1 MLTAVG
7 QYVGGKVITSVLTAG
22 VIGAGIWFWRHPEH
36 LQTIW
41 TTIKYVLAWMG
52 FVLVLPWA
60 TFFITA
66 WVVKKESNAAAWLM
80 LGGYLLADMAVAF
93 WMVGTVRGLSSL
105 SWVVL
110 ILGFLSAAVY
120 NFKACEYQAERAE
133 GGL

>member
-7 QYVGGKVITSVLTAG
+7 QYVGGKVITAVLTAG

-93 WMVGTVRGLSSL
+93 WMVGTVTGLSSL

>member
-7 QYVGGKVITSVLTAG
+7 QYVGGKVVTAVLTAG
-22 VIGAGIWFWRHPEH
+22 VIGAGIWFWRHPEQ

-60 TFFITA
+60 TFFVTA
-66 WVVKKESNAAAWLM
+66 WVVKKESNAIAWMM

-93 WMVGTVRGLSSL
+93 WMVGTVKGLSAL

-120 NFKACEYQAERAE
+120 NFKACEHQAERAE

>member
-7 QYVGGKVITSVLTAG
+7 QYVGGKVVTAVLTAG
-22 VIGAGIWFWRHPEH
+22 VIGAGIWFWRHPEQ

-60 TFFITA
+60 TFFVTA
-66 WVVKKESNAAAWLM
+66 WVVKKESNAIAWMM

-93 WMVGTVRGLSSL
+93 WMVGTITGLSAL

-120 NFKACEYQAERAE
+120 NFKACEHQAERAE

>member
-7 QYVGGKVITSVLTAG
+7 QYVGGKVITAILTAG
-22 VIGAGIWFWRHPEH
+22 VIGAGIWFWRHPEQ

-60 TFFITA
+60 TFFVTA
-66 WVVKKESNAAAWLM
+66 WVVKKESNAIAWMM

-93 WMVGTVRGLSSL
+93 WMVGTVKGLSAL

-120 NFKACEYQAERAE
+120 NFKACEHQAERAE